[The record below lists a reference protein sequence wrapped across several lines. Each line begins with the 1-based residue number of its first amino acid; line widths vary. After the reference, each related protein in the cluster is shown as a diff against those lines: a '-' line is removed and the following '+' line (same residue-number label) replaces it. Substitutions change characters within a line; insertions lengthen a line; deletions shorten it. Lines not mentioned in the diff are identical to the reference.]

1 MTGRPSAAGPAPIPA
16 PIFSPFLALP
26 FALLAA
32 LVPAGQSRA
41 APVEVTDD
49 AGARIA
55 LPAPAQRII
64 SLAPDITELLYDAG
78 AGGQVVGA
86 SDFSDHPAQA
96 RELPRVSRAQ
106 AIDLERIAALHP
118 DLIITWGSGYPAPAQ
133 EALRRLGIPV
143 YVHEPSSLE
152 SIATT
157 IERLGQLAGSAEA
170 QETAAAVRARVV
182 SLRERYGARAPV
194 RVFFQIWSDPIM
206 TISGRHI
213 ISEGLRACGAVNV
226 FADLGP
232 VAATVSEESV
242 IARDPQFIL
251 ASAPGGHESGELQRW
266 RRHPS
271 MQAVAHG
278 RLLPVDSDRI
288 DRATPRMLESM
299 ARVCEAIDTVR
310 SAGP

>member
-1 MTGRPSAAGPAPIPA
+1 MTGRPLAAAPGPMPGPV
-16 PIFSPFLALP
+16 LALC
-26 FALLAA
+26 FALPLA
-32 LVPAGQSRA
+32 LLLSLLPASGSHA

-49 AGARIA
+49 SGARIA

-96 RELPRVSRAQ
+96 RELPRVARAQ

-118 DLIITWGSGYPAPAQ
+118 DLIVTWGSGYPAPVQ

-157 IERLGQLAGSAEA
+157 IERFGQLAGSADA
-170 QETAAAVRARVV
+170 QETAAAVRVRIAA
-182 SLRERYGARAPV
+182 LRERFGTRAPV

-226 FADLGP
+226 FADLAP

-251 ASAPGGHESGELQRW
+251 ASTPGGHESGELQRW

-278 RLLPVDSDRI
+278 RLLPVDSDRL

-299 ARVCEAIDTVR
+299 ARVCDAIDSVR